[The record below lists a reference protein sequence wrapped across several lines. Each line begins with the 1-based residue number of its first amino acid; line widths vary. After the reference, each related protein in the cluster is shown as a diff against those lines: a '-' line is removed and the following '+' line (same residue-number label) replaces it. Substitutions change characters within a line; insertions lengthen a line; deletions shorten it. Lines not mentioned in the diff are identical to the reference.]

1 MNKRNELRAKLQA
14 RHNQQQQQQQ
24 TRGGGGGPMAASI
37 PKAKRPAVVAAISA
51 TVPKKQ
57 KLEHK
62 FHHKHHHLPQ
72 PVHQPSHHQQH
83 HHLGASSSA
92 SCTSAFAS
100 STTNNFEQQQRQQQ
114 QQHQSLLLVR
124 EAAECA
130 ASALGDAVGD
140 VVVEEWGAGSGIG
153 VPLSTSTPKDE
164 SQWRNRMSMDSF
176 EQRFGVGE
184 DQAVRAA
191 SGAAWLSSAADG
203 RQIDDTTAEPSLDKV
218 VQQLSNMK
226 TASTD
231 LSVEAITRMITFV
244 YDNVDQISADQS
256 RLLCRSLR
264 AHRLKGI
271 NGAEKLLL
279 LLCNS
284 NKQQQ
289 PDERDSNNGTSFSR
303 PPPLAGAV
311 VVVDADEVGQHR
323 MATNGEG
330 GGGQQQVQQRQQAVQ
345 VGAKKGSAASA
356 ATATN
361 STLLKVS
368 STSANL
374 LEQCHRFS
382 TDKSAHELLELLVA
396 GGKTAPDEQQMHF
409 LVAEL
414 LDKRP
419 DLLDVDA
426 SNFDAEVH
434 ALFSSRQPIA
444 RSLIAHQLALCSSAS
459 VIKKTVSVLLK
470 CFNPNLTPALVVSF
484 VAGVCTEE
492 AKIRL
497 MLDGEQ
503 CFVLAL
509 YVLEGIEHHY
519 TPDMTETALAS
530 LETEQQRHQ
539 HVPAPRALCRSAL
552 DSRRSSPCRTHHPLP
567 TCWTRSRATTGH
579 ISSSGTGQLRRRH
592 CLNLLFRTVCRNFPV
607 VPSKCLF
614 LGMLAPRAGQQMPPH
629 HVKRAQFDRLITG
642 AIREI
647 FELTSRAEAKGGPDV
662 DLALDKAHQLVQYFR
677 NSRDVQFSRYMPLL
691 STKVQNLVDSLAGCE
706 VKNSPH
712 CALLLFSLD
721 LIIVALRNFDGTAA
735 GGDNDYD
742 YVDDGNNTKNGTS
755 IAPQQQQQQ
764 PPPLL
769 HAVANA
775 LQSLLQFLKN
785 RRNRQIQSLCERV
798 CNAVVQLLKCCGG
811 DLARNESV
819 RQMVRSNSVLL
830 GELADWKALNLTD
843 RAILKRTAK
852 TAQFE

>member
-1 MNKRNELRAKLQA
+1 
-14 RHNQQQQQQQ
+14 
-24 TRGGGGGPMAASI
+24 
-37 PKAKRPAVVAAISA
+37 AAISA

-72 PVHQPSHHQQH
+72 HVHQSSHHQQH

-100 STTNNFEQQQRQQQ
+100 STTNNFGHTRRTVTRQSRPTT
-114 QQHQSLLLVR
+114 QH
-124 EAAECA
+124 E
-130 ASALGDAVGD
+130 D
-140 VVVEEWGAGSGIG
+140 VVY
-153 VPLSTSTPKDE
+153 
-164 SQWRNRMSMDSF
+164 
-176 EQRFGVGE
+176 RF
-184 DQAVRAA
+184 
-191 SGAAWLSSAADG
+191 
-203 RQIDDTTAEPSLDKV
+203 
-218 VQQLSNMK
+218 
-226 TASTD
+226 
-231 LSVEAITRMITFV
+231 
-244 YDNVDQISADQS
+244 ISADQS

-284 NKQQQ
+284 RKQQQ
-289 PDERDSNNGTSFSR
+289 PEERDSNCTPFSR

-311 VVVDADEVGQHR
+311 VADEVGQ
-323 MATNGEG
+323 A
-330 GGGQQQVQQRQQAVQ
+330 GGQQQVQQQQRQQAVQ
-345 VGAKKGSAASA
+345 VGAKKAK
-356 ATATN
+356 ATT

-368 STSANL
+368 STSASL
-374 LEQCHRFS
+374 FEHCHRFS
-382 TDKSAHELLELLVA
+382 SDKSADELLELLVSD
-396 GGKTAPDEQQMHF
+396 GKTVLDEQQTHF

-434 ALFSSRQPIA
+434 ALFSSSQPIV

-470 CFNPNLTPALVVSF
+470 CFNPSLTPALVVSF
-484 VAGVCTEE
+484 VVGVCAEE

-497 MLDGEQ
+497 MLNGEQ
-503 CFVLAL
+503 CFVLSL
-509 YVLEGIEHHY
+509 YVLEDIEHHY

-530 LETEQQRHQ
+530 LQSMRQFCA
-539 HVPAPRALCRSAL
+539 VFDNLL
-552 DSRRSSPCRTHHPLP
+552 
-567 TCWTRSRATTGH
+567 SRATTTSTRTADVTGATGSLPVGTAQPPVVAVPYSPSSDMLDAFTRH
-579 ISSSGTGQLRRRH
+579 YRTHVDKLWHASNVSAFSSSGSGQLRRRH

-614 LGMLAPRAGQQMPPH
+614 LGMLAPRAGQQTPPH
-629 HVKRAQFDRLITG
+629 HIKRAQFDRLITG

-677 NSRDVQFSRYMPLL
+677 NSQDVQFSRYMPLL

-706 VKNSPH
+706 IKNSPH

-735 GGDNDYD
+735 AGDNDYD
-742 YVDDGNNTKNGTS
+742 NVDDDDGNNKNGTTV
-755 IAPQQQQQQ
+755 AQQQQQQ
-764 PPPLL
+764 QQPPLL

-785 RRNRQIQSLCERV
+785 RRNRQIQSLCEKV
-798 CNAVVQLLKCCGG
+798 CNAVVQLLKSCGG
-811 DLARNESV
+811 DLTCNESA
-819 RQMVRSNSVLL
+819 RQTLRSNRVLL

-843 RAILKRTAK
+843 RAILKRTAM